1 MVGRCVVCVIADVV
15 VWLSVVG
22 VGVVVDVVYDMVCV
36 AVVPSYDVAGVRV
49 IDAGIVTVVGCV
61 VACVVGVVVGSCVFD
76 VRCVYYCRMV

>member
-1 MVGRCVVCVIADVV
+1 MLALVLALCVRFFISC
-15 VWLSVVG
+15 
-22 VGVVVDVVYDMVCV
+22 VVVDVVYDMVCV